1 LFLQI
6 YAGMLGLLTVE
17 FGTQIFMA
25 PRKSVRSKKPAK
37 TIKTTKSTK
46 AAGTAKKA
54 KSTKP
59 TGKRADGLTP
69 RQKEI
74 LKLVSQG
81 NTNRDIARRLTIS
94 VRTVEV
100 HRFNLMRR
108 LKVRNVAQLL
118 RQALQD
124 GFLPKNFAFR

>member
-1 LFLQI
+1 
-6 YAGMLGLLTVE
+6 
-17 FGTQIFMA
+17 MA
-25 PRKSVRSKKPAK
+25 PRKRPQVKKSAKTTKTTPAARTRKAVKIVKTAPVRSKR
-37 TIKTTKSTK
+37 S
-46 AAGTAKKA
+46 
-54 KSTKP
+54 
-59 TGKRADGLTP
+59 DGLTP

-81 NTNRDIARRLTIS
+81 NTNRDIARRLDIS
-94 VRTVEV
+94 VRTVEA

-118 RQALQD
+118 RQALQL